1 MRASA
6 MAHRRRTG
14 GGRLKALAGAVL
26 LLLLPA
32 ACAEGASPPAGAP
45 APTGELQRAV
55 VVDAPSGDATAGPA
69 TPSAGGEAPVLA
81 TPPLSATADPLADAA
96 LFATATADAMGALGA
111 AAPSAESPAPPPV
124 AAPAGLV
131 LSLDPLPC
139 GALTLD
145 SQEPPRDCAV
155 ELLQSGRL
163 AGRELLAFLGF
174 DLGALPLGIE
184 LLYAG
189 LELVTADDR
198 FAAQDGAWRVEAIA
212 LPSPSFSQA
221 LAARPLSP
229 HLVWRVEAAELAP
242 GRRLTLELG
251 EEARAF
257 LAERLAGGEARLGF
271 RIQGPGRGEGLVSWQ
286 ARGQSGPRLRLAYL
300 EPAAAGDTPENLV
313 DWQSLAS
320 PALPETTP
328 PRPPLPAAT
337 QP

>member
-1 MRASA
+1 MGDSGWVARRPHSWLRASA
-6 MAHRRRTG
+6 
-14 GGRLKALAGAVL
+14 LL

-32 ACAEGASPPAGAP
+32 ACAAP
-45 APTGELQRAV
+45 DAAAPQPTGGLQRAV
-55 VVDAPSGDATAGPA
+55 VVDAPSAERSPAAPPQAASVAPTAGRP
-69 TPSAGGEAPVLA
+69 
-81 TPPLSATADPLADAA
+81 DPLAEAE
-96 LFATATADAMGALGA
+96 LFATATADALGALA
-111 AAPSAESPAPPPV
+111 AAAASAPGEPAPAGAPSAPV
-124 AAPAGLV
+124 PETAGLV

-198 FAAQDGAWRVEAIA
+198 FAAKDGAWRVEAIA

-300 EPAAAGDTPENLV
+300 EAETAAGDAPENLV
-313 DWQSLAS
+313 DWQAPAS
-320 PALPETTP
+320 PALPEATL
-328 PRPPLPAAT
+328 PRAPLPAAT